1 MFKRKKNVEF
11 EAINKLIKDLQES
24 EKTQKQNNY
33 LILKENATLKH
44 ENDVVKNI
52 LKQINSLMTANKYGN
67 DEVIKRKIIEL
78 TSDYQSNS

>member
-1 MFKRKKNVEF
+1 MFKRKKDVEF

-33 LILKENATLKH
+33 LILKENVTLKH
-44 ENDVVKNI
+44 ENDVIKNI

>member
-1 MFKRKKNVEF
+1 MFKRKKDVEF

-52 LKQINSLMTANKYGN
+52 LKQINSLMTANKYDN

>member
-1 MFKRKKNVEF
+1 MFKRKKDVEF

-24 EKTQKQNNY
+24 EKNQKQNNY

-67 DEVIKRKIIEL
+67 DEAIKRKIIEL